1 MEIAGLTQSIL
12 ISKNYFLHAGKK
24 NHVLREYFLST
35 KVQVLDLK
43 RELSSFYYFFFHSCA
58 KK

>member
-1 MEIAGLTQSIL
+1 MLE
-12 ISKNYFLHAGKK
+12 K
-24 NHVLREYFLST
+24 NHMLREYFLST

-58 KK
+58 KKSAKTFYDNY